1 MFFSWFSNFMH
12 NMDNT
17 YLEKKNLWPET
28 ILKAHIQ
35 MQVLVFHMCFHASK
49 HLQFCNGRKFFSS
62 CNGFF
67 ALPLLGIC
75 PHEIAPLPFYCFSP
89 FFHVSFILHLFS
101 ILCLKLFINNNLY
114 MSSSLHSLS
123 VRTRHFR
130 VLSL

>member
-1 MFFSWFSNFMH
+1 
-12 NMDNT
+12 
-17 YLEKKNLWPET
+17 
-28 ILKAHIQ
+28 
-35 MQVLVFHMCFHASK
+35 
-49 HLQFCNGRKFFSS
+49 
-62 CNGFF
+62 
-67 ALPLLGIC
+67 LPLLGIC